1 MNETSA
7 ISSATFSFSAT
18 DVSFKDDLFYDL
30 EEVDFKFEFE
40 LLLDNLPN

>member
-7 ISSATFSFSAT
+7 ISSATFSFSVTA
-18 DVSFKDDLFYDL
+18 VSFKDDLFYDL
-30 EEVDFKFEFE
+30 EEADFKFEFE